1 MVYTTTDVFC
11 LQTFRRCRQKDR
23 DHRTQKSHG
32 PVEVS
37 PLVPKESSPLD
48 SVKPS
53 LLDCPM
59 PPLLVQTRQEENK
72 VWVKTLCLCLFA
84 PEPDLLVSGI
94 HRSNSNGTTAP
105 DGVTFFVIQGLASLG
120 DTQMV
125 VFVFLLLGYIII
137 LGGNCLILVVVLTD
151 PKLSSPMYFFLS
163 HLSFVDMVYTT
174 TTIPKLL
181 CSLLWGVTTISVPG
195 CFLQMFFFVQL
206 GATGHSI
213 LTVMAYDR
221 YVAICRPLHYG
232 SIMTRP
238 VQLLLVA
245 GAWSFSILCTLPAA
259 AITWQEPYCG
269 PNVVRHGWCDPA
281 SVRRLACADTT
292 VDNLVSLFSA
302 LVSLLST
309 GVLIL
314 SSYIL
319 IGVSISKM
327 AAGERL
333 KALGTCAAH
342 LSVVTV
348 SYTSASFVYISYRV
362 GNFPPELM
370 VIAVLYSALTPFL
383 NPLIYSLRNKELQDA
398 IRRTLSRI
406 SCAAASAAEETD
418 TDKVF

>member
-1 MVYTTTDVFC
+1 MKTIGC
-11 LQTFRRCRQKDR
+11 
-23 DHRTQKSHG
+23 
-32 PVEVS
+32 
-37 PLVPKESSPLD
+37 
-48 SVKPS
+48 
-53 LLDCPM
+53 
-59 PPLLVQTRQEENK
+59 NK
-72 VWVKTLCLCLFA
+72 LRAC
-84 PEPDLLVSGI
+84 GY
-94 HRSNSNGTTAP
+94 RSTSNGSRGS
-105 DGVTFFVIQGLASLG
+105 DGVSFFIIQGLSSLG
-120 DTQMV
+120 DKQMIL
-125 VFVFLLLGYIII
+125 FVIVLLCYVII
-137 LGGNCLILVVVLTD
+137 LGGNSSIIFVVLTD

-195 CFLQMFFFVQL
+195 CFLQMYFFIHLSV
-206 GATGHSI
+206 TSRSI

-221 YVAICRPLHYG
+221 YVAICRPLRYG
-232 SIMTRP
+232 SIMSRP

-245 GAWSFSILCTLPAA
+245 GAWSFSAA
-259 AITWQEPYCG
+259 CSVPCVLLTWQEPYCG
-269 PNVVRHGWCDPA
+269 PNVVRHGWCDLS
-281 SVRRLACADTT
+281 SVRQLACADTT
-292 VDNLVSLFSA
+292 VTNMVSLSSA

-362 GNFPPELM
+362 GNFPPE
-370 VIAVLYSALTPFL
+370 VRIIVAVVYAALTPFL
-383 NPLIYSLRNKELQDA
+383 NPMIHSLRNKDLRDG
-398 IRRTLSRI
+398 IRKALRRFR
-406 SCAAASAAEETD
+406 SAAVSATKHVNTES
-418 TDKVF
+418 